1 MIDFVLPVSFPY
13 EKEPPCGIALFMR
26 NLQILKHS
34 VEISEIEV
42 VYNYSSCTS
51 ALAVAEQF
59 VAVCIEAYVDSYMA
73 GMLSD
78 GFTGL

>member
-1 MIDFVLPVSFPY
+1 MIDFVLSVSFLY
-13 EKEPPCGIALFMR
+13 EKRASSWIALFTQT
-26 NLQILKHS
+26 LQILKHS

-59 VAVCIEAYVDSYMA
+59 VAVCIEAYVDSVSYTHLTLPTIA
-73 GMLSD
+73 
-78 GFTGL
+78 